1 MKHVRFFSA
10 IIAGALVLTST
21 LSFGQQTQ
29 STPDRNV
36 GVQRARVP
44 QGPEVPFGPPPAED
58 TFMFVSSEMN
68 FDGKLVKGAPYSAQA
83 VTESTQVLSDG
94 NRIVNKSVASV
105 YRDSEGR
112 TRREHTLR
120 AIGPFATAGDPPQT
134 IFISDPVAN
143 MSYTLD
149 PRSQVARKMPPMRFE
164 YKVAAPPNGPAGPP
178 NGPPPVGEMPAAVA
192 IQALPVERV
201 DVQPQFFFRTAEPM
215 GTHGGVV
222 MEWHGGPERKGK
234 TEQLGKQDI
243 EGVSAEGTRN
253 TVTIPA
259 GTIGNER
266 PLEIVFERWYS
277 PELQLVVMTRHSD
290 PRFGETVY
298 RLTNISREEP
308 ARSLFEVPANY
319 TIKEGPTPGRR
330 VEMRTAVPGP

>member
-1 MKHVRFFSA
+1 MKNAKLFST
-10 IIAGALVLTST
+10 IIAGILVLPGT

-36 GVQRARVP
+36 RVLRAKVP
-44 QGPEVPFGPPPAED
+44 QGPEGPFGPVPPED
-58 TFMFVSSEMN
+58 TFMFVSSEMH

-83 VTESTQVLSDG
+83 VTESIQVLGDG
-94 NRIVNKSVASV
+94 NRITNKSVASV

-143 MSYTLD
+143 MSYALD

-164 YKVAAPPNGPAGPP
+164 YKMAGPP
-178 NGPPPVGEMPAAVA
+178 NGPPPVGEMPAGPPPLHAVPA
-192 IQALPVERV
+192 ERV
-201 DVQPQFFFRTAEPM
+201 EGQSQFFFRTREPM
-215 GTHGGVV
+215 GTQGGVV
-222 MEWHGGPERKGK
+222 MEWQGGQEQRGK
-234 TEQLGKQDI
+234 TEQLGKQII

-253 TVTIPA
+253 TSTIPA
-259 GTIGNER
+259 GAIGNER
-266 PLEIVFERWYS
+266 PLEIVSERWFS
-277 PELQLVVMTRHSD
+277 PELQIVVMTRHSD

-298 RLTNISREEP
+298 RLTNISRDEP

-319 TIKEGPTPGRR
+319 TVKEGPTPGRR
-330 VEMRTAVPGP
+330 VHMRRAVPEP

>member
-1 MKHVRFFSA
+1 MKHVRVFPA
-10 IIAGALVLTST
+10 IIAGALVLTGT
-21 LSFGQQTQ
+21 LSFGQQRQ

-36 GVQRARVP
+36 SVQRERFP
-44 QGPEVPFGPPPAED
+44 QGPDGPPPAED

-164 YKVAAPPNGPAGPP
+164 YKIAAPPNGPAGPP
-178 NGPPPVGEMPAAVA
+178 NGPPPVGEMPVGAAIHAV
-192 IQALPVERV
+192 PVERV
-201 DVQPQFFFRTAEPM
+201 DVQPQFFFRTTEPM

-234 TEQLGKQDI
+234 TEQLGTQDI

-330 VEMRTAVPGP
+330 VEMRTAVPAP

>member
-1 MKHVRFFSA
+1 MKHLRLLAGVFAA
-10 IIAGALVLTST
+10 ILGLTIT
-21 LSFGQQTQ
+21 VPIFGQQRQ
-29 STPDRNV
+29 SAPDRNV

-44 QGPEVPFGPPPAED
+44 QGPDGPVGAVPPED

-83 VTESTQVLSDG
+83 VTESIQVLSDG

-143 MSYTLD
+143 VNYALD

-164 YKVAAPPNGPAGPP
+164 FKVAGPP
-178 NGPPPVGEMPAAVA
+178 KDHPPGGEPAEGPLHAVPAH
-192 IQALPVERV
+192 RV
-201 DVQPQFFFRTAEPM
+201 DVHPQFFFRTTEPM
-215 GTHGGVV
+215 GAHGGVV
-222 MEWHGGPERKGK
+222 MEWHGGPERRGK
-234 TEQLGKQDI
+234 TESLGKQTI
-243 EGVSAEGTRN
+243 EGVLAEGTRN
-253 TVTIPA
+253 TATIPA
-259 GTIGNER
+259 GAIGNER

-277 PELQLVVMTRHSD
+277 PELQTVVMTRHAD
-290 PRFGETVY
+290 PRFGETTY
-298 RLTNISREEP
+298 QLTNVSRDEP
-308 ARSLFEVPANY
+308 AQSLFEVPTNY
-319 TIKEGPTPGRR
+319 TVKEGPTPGRR
-330 VEMRTAVPGP
+330 VRMRSAVGEQ